1 MIAWTTLSICNN
13 SRCIRP
19 RITAH
24 YGVMTISIWLT
35 VVSICLLGAMS
46 PGPSLAVVL
55 KQTVSGGRKMGLIS
69 AITHGLGIG
78 LYAMASISGI
88 AVLITAT
95 PALFTALKWLG
106 ALYLIWIGIK
116 GLQAKA
122 GSGDSLADPPTTGS
136 AARDGFLI
144 VFLNPKVAVF
154 FIALF
159 SQFIGSETTW
169 LEKLVFAATAMFID
183 MAWYMIVAWLFSNP
197 RWLQRLQ
204 HNVVWIERTFG
215 VILIAIAIRL
225 LAGEFAG

>member
-1 MIAWTTLSICNN
+1 
-13 SRCIRP
+13 
-19 RITAH
+19 
-24 YGVMTISIWLT
+24 MTISIWLT

-55 KQTVSGGRKMGLIS
+55 KQTVSGGRKTGLI
-69 AITHGLGIG
+69 AAVTHGLGIG

-88 AVLITAT
+88 AVLITAI
-95 PALFTALKWLG
+95 PALFTAIKWLG
-106 ALYLIWIGIK
+106 AAYLIWLGIK
-116 GLQAKA
+116 GLKAQAGTKT
-122 GSGDSLADPPTTGS
+122 SLADPPTTGS
-136 AARDGFLI
+136 AARDGFLV

-197 RWLQRLQ
+197 RWLERLQ
-204 HNVVWIERTFG
+204 QNVVWIERAFG
-215 VILIAIAIRL
+215 VILIALAVRL
-225 LAGEFAG
+225 LAGEFVG

>member
-1 MIAWTTLSICNN
+1 
-13 SRCIRP
+13 
-19 RITAH
+19 
-24 YGVMTISIWLT
+24 MTISIWLT

-55 KQTVSGGRKMGLIS
+55 KQTLSGGRKMGLIS

-106 ALYLIWIGIK
+106 AAYLIWIGFK
-116 GLQAKA
+116 GLRAQA
-122 GSGDSLADPPTTGS
+122 GSDARLADPPTTGS
-136 AARDGFLI
+136 AARDGFLV
-144 VFLNPKVAVF
+144 VFFNPKVAVF

-183 MAWYMIVAWLFSNP
+183 MGWYMIVAWLFSNP
-197 RWLQRLQ
+197 RWLERLKR
-204 HNVVWIERTFG
+204 NVVWIERAFG
-215 VILIAIAIRL
+215 VVLIALAIRL
-225 LAGEFAG
+225 LAGEFVG